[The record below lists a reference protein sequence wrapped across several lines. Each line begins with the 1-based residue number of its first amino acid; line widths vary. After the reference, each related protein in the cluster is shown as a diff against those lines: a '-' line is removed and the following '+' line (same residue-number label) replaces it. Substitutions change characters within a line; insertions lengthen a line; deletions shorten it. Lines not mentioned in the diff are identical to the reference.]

1 MKLNTFPRL
10 KTFFLLVSFLGIA
23 LYCQAQDTTKAAKPA
38 AKPGAKTAMAKP
50 AAAKTAAPVTVT
62 TIIEG
67 FFKRYKTQG
76 PDSAVDYL
84 FSTNKYF
91 SNPRGIAL
99 LKAKLDSLHQS
110 LGDFIGRELIVQK
123 NASPSL
129 VLYSY
134 IVKHEIQPVRF
145 TFIFYKPHN
154 DWVFYRFL
162 FDDQMD
168 LELEDGAKI
177 SNKHP

>member
-1 MKLNTFPRL
+1 MKLNHLHYF
-10 KTFFLLVSFLGIA
+10 KVLLLSLLLFGFSNYVN
-23 LYCQAQDTTKAAKPA
+23 AQPPAKRAATKPA
-38 AKPGAKTAMAKP
+38 TVQS
-50 AAAKTAAPVTVT
+50 AAG
-62 TIIEG
+62 IIDN
-67 FFKRYKTQG
+67 FFKKYKALG
-76 PDSAVDYL
+76 PDSAVNYL

-91 SNPRGIAL
+91 SNPVGIAQ

-110 LGDFIGRELIVQK
+110 LGDYIGRELIVQK
-123 NASPSL
+123 TASPSL

-134 IVKHEIQPVRF
+134 LVKHEIQPVRF
-145 TFIFYKPHN
+145 TFIFYRPHS

-168 LELEDGAKI
+168 LELEDGARI